1 MTLSVWGWII
11 IVSCLW
17 LVIGVY
23 FLFGRNRGKVVLIP
37 GVLNPKEDSEVIVSN
52 TKIMINVLFAENEKE
67 QATPAVLADFVISFK
82 DIVKGSFRPGEES
95 SPGQE
100 PGLPDDE
107 TPDLT
112 NEPDLP
118 ELDLNEV
125 PERGPDES
133 TVYEESQLVDSNTL
147 NLNMSNP

>member
-1 MTLSVWGWII
+1 MTLNVWGWIL
-11 IVSCLW
+11 VFCCLW
-17 LVIGVY
+17 LIIGVY

-82 DIVKGSFRPGEES
+82 DIVKGTFKPGDGS
-95 SPGQE
+95 SPTNE
-100 PGLPDDE
+100 PGLPEEE
-107 TPDLT
+107 TPDLSD
-112 NEPDLP
+112 EPDLP
-118 ELDLNEV
+118 EIDLDEV